1 MVALCDVYDA
11 LRSPRPYKEP
21 WSKERAQAYIREQA
35 GLYFDPAL
43 VDVLSG
49 MFQQIEDMQGSLAD
63 PLPQTASVAA
73 EQDHSGSVVD
83 ALSLRRRARF

>member
-1 MVALCDVYDA
+1 
-11 LRSPRPYKEP
+11 
-21 WSKERAQAYIREQA
+21 
-35 GLYFDPAL
+35 LYFDPAL